1 MIPSPVLV
9 LGFINFIREN
19 PGFTAW
25 LISGLLISITGL
37 VGVYYHLIYDR
48 LGALEKVDAALT
60 MRVTEVEMQL
70 ERYEEHIGAGDRA
83 LGSLTEKIEKHME
96 QEEAQVWRVVRE
108 VNEKLSQIQV
118 ENAEAHAEIVTSH
131 GQRLATIEAQL
142 SAVKRGLPNGDI
154 QEILLLLKKL
164 MPA

>member
-1 MIPSPVLV
+1 MYLSPL
-9 LGFINFIREN
+9 FILSFVNFIREN
-19 PGFTAW
+19 PGFAVW

-60 MRVTEVEMQL
+60 MRVTQVEMELQK
-70 ERYEEHIGAGDRA
+70 YEEHIGAGDKA
-83 LGSLTEKIEKHME
+83 LGFLTEKIEKHME

-118 ENAEAHAEIVTSH
+118 ENAQAHAEIVTSH

-142 SAVKRGLPNGDI
+142 GAVKRGLPNGDI

-164 MPA
+164 VPV